1 MTLSLLLFGLLSGSL
16 FAVLVG
22 LLGARR
28 KIGFGWAFL
37 LSIILTPIIGL
48 IICLLSDTLPQGER
62 KWGCLGTILGILM
75 LAGLFL
81 FTLFVLAAAL

>member
-1 MTLSLLLFGLLSGSL
+1 MAFSLLLVGLLTGSL
-16 FAVLVG
+16 LAMLVG

-37 LSIILTPIIGL
+37 ISVILTPFIGL
-48 IICLLSDTLPQGER
+48 IICLLSDPLPQGER

-75 LAGLFL
+75 LVGLAF
-81 FTLFVLAAAL
+81 FTLLVLAAAL

>member
-1 MTLSLLLFGLLSGSL
+1 MAFSLLLVGLLTGSL
-16 FAVLVG
+16 LAVLVG

-37 LSIILTPIIGL
+37 ISVILTPFIGL
-48 IICLLSDTLPQGER
+48 IICLLSDPLPQGER

-75 LAGLFL
+75 LVGLAF
-81 FTLFVLAAAL
+81 FTLLVLAAAL

>member
-1 MTLSLLLFGLLSGSL
+1 MAFSLLLVGLLTGSL
-16 FAVLVG
+16 LAVLVG

-37 LSIILTPIIGL
+37 ISVILTPFIGL
-48 IICLLSDTLPQGER
+48 IICLMSDPLPQGER

-75 LAGLFL
+75 LVGLAF
-81 FTLFVLAAAL
+81 FTLLVLAAAL